1 MWTTLIILISQ
12 LLVIGRASAGTI
24 ARVTIV
30 TLARRLADRPDKAA
44 RWIGKDALRDLLR
57 LAPCFE
63 QVEPGEL
70 FLCFG
75 EGTNFTEIFEP
86 FPDAESA
93 TCAYP

>member
-1 MWTTLIILISQ
+1 
-12 LLVIGRASAGTI
+12 
-24 ARVTIV
+24 
-30 TLARRLADRPDKAA
+30 
-44 RWIGKDALRDLLR
+44 LLR

-75 EGTNFTEIFEP
+75 EGTIFTEIFEP

-93 TCAYP
+93 ACAYPSQEVRDIVLGTGMEKGAAASYDLE